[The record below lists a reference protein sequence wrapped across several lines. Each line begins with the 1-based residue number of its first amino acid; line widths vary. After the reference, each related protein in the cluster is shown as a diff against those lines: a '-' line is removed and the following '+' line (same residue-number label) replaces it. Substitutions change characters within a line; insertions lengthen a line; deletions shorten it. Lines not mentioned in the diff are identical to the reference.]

1 MLIGRVESRHSRKQ
15 ERNKSRHRERKGS
28 WQGTDRLARLISTES
43 ASKKVVAECG
53 EEGQGPNRDS
63 ER

>member
-1 MLIGRVESRHSRKQ
+1 MAEWRAGTAGSGNEINQGTAM
-15 ERNKSRHRERKGS
+15 RKGS
-28 WQGTDRLARLISTES
+28 WQGPDRLARLISTES